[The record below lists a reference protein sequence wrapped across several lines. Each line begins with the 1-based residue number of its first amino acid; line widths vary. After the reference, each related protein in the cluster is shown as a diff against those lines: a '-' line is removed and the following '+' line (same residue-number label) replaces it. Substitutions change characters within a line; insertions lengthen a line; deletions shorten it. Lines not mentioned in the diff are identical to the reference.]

1 MTDAPP
7 PSELE
12 LKIETR
18 MIELLDGATEPKD
31 LTAALKVA
39 VAYYAVK
46 KKVAEGDGW
55 GGELRGDKDE

>member
-1 MTDAPP
+1 MTDAVPI
-7 PSELE
+7 SALE
-12 LKIETR
+12 TKIEAR
-18 MIELLDGATEPKD
+18 MTELLDMATDPKD

-55 GGELRGDKDE
+55 GGALGGGKDD